1 MAISLSK
8 RAVELLKLSYKPLQV
23 KRVWFKVVWCVKGYG
38 GCFFVFPFY
47 FLNFVFPVFG
57 KCIVASVYIKHL
69 CFYIVMLLH
78 RKGRREQMSEKEIKK
93 HQGRK
98 NDSKVDYWLTEDG
111 LILLEGWARN
121 STTKT
126 EIADRIGITL
136 STLLKWCDKYEEI
149 NRAVNSTREVVDF
162 MVENALLKAAL
173 GYRTTEIKVTVGKKV
188 INGETVEMLKE
199 TTTKDVPPNVN
210 AATLWLNNRKFD
222 DWKRNRDKVVEVDPD
237 DQQVT
242 ITIQRGNK
250 QRITVESDET
260 VTDDGIDVDEEES
273 DTYVDDEGVVDE
285 NGDIINSSVTYTAKQ
300 LKDAEDG
307 FDDENEENDDEWD
320 DWDEDEADLD
330 E

>member
-1 MAISLSK
+1 MKES
-8 RAVELLKLSYKPLQV
+8 
-23 KRVWFKVVWCVKGYG
+23 
-38 GCFFVFPFY
+38 
-47 FLNFVFPVFG
+47 
-57 KCIVASVYIKHL
+57 
-69 CFYIVMLLH
+69 
-78 RKGRREQMSEKEIKK
+78 KEIKK
-93 HQGRK
+93 NQGRK

-121 STTKT
+121 ATTKT

-136 STLLKWCDKYEEI
+136 PTLLKWCDKYEEI

-173 GYRTTEIKVTVGKKV
+173 GYRTTEVKVTVGKKT
-188 INGETVEMLKE
+188 INGEMFELLKE
-199 TTTKDVPPNVN
+199 TTTKEVPPNVN

-250 QRITVESDET
+250 QRITVE
-260 VTDDGIDVDEEES
+260 DGE
-273 DTYVDDEGVVDE
+273 VDE
-285 NGDIINSSVTYTAKQ
+285 NDENEGSTYIDEDGDEVNSSVTYTAKQ
-300 LKDAEDG
+300 LKDAESSY
-307 FDDENEENDDEWD
+307 DDEDGEDADWEDA
-320 DWDEDEADLD
+320 DWDEDDGDWED

>member
-1 MAISLSK
+1 
-8 RAVELLKLSYKPLQV
+8 
-23 KRVWFKVVWCVKGYG
+23 
-38 GCFFVFPFY
+38 
-47 FLNFVFPVFG
+47 
-57 KCIVASVYIKHL
+57 
-69 CFYIVMLLH
+69 
-78 RKGRREQMSEKEIKK
+78 MSEKEIKK
-93 HQGRK
+93 NQGRK

-188 INGETVEMLKE
+188 INGETVELLKE
-199 TTTKDVPPNVN
+199 TTTKEVPPNVN

-250 QRITVESDET
+250 QRVTVEDM
-260 VTDDGIDVDEEES
+260 EEN
-273 DTYVDDEGVVDE
+273 DE
-285 NGDIINSSVTYTAKQ
+285 NEGNTYIDEDGDEVNTSVTYTQKQ
-300 LKDAEDG
+300 LNDAESS
-307 FDDENEENDDEWD
+307 FDDENEEVDDEWD
-320 DWDEDEADLD
+320 DWDEDD
-330 E
+330 EWEDE

>member
-1 MAISLSK
+1 
-8 RAVELLKLSYKPLQV
+8 
-23 KRVWFKVVWCVKGYG
+23 
-38 GCFFVFPFY
+38 
-47 FLNFVFPVFG
+47 
-57 KCIVASVYIKHL
+57 
-69 CFYIVMLLH
+69 MLLYSYIH
-78 RKGRREQMSEKEIKK
+78 FIGKEGEQVMSKEIKK
-93 HQGRK
+93 HQVRK

-126 EIADRIGITL
+126 EIADRMGITL

-188 INGETVEMLKE
+188 INGEVVEMLKE

-250 QRITVESDET
+250 ARVG
-260 VTDDGIDVDEEES
+260 VTDDGIDVDVDDEDD
-273 DTYVDDEGVVDE
+273 DTYVDDDGVVDE
-285 NGDIINSSVTYTAKQ
+285 NGDVINSSVTYTAKQ

-307 FDDENEENDDEWD
+307 FDDENEEVDDEWD
-320 DWDEDEADLD
+320 DWDEDD
-330 E
+330 EWEDE

>member
-1 MAISLSK
+1 MYLI
-8 RAVELLKLSYKPLQV
+8 
-23 KRVWFKVVWCVKGYG
+23 G
-38 GCFFVFPFY
+38 
-47 FLNFVFPVFG
+47 
-57 KCIVASVYIKHL
+57 
-69 CFYIVMLLH
+69 
-78 RKGRREQMSEKEIKK
+78 RKEREQMSEKNIGKEIKK
-93 HQGRK
+93 NQGRK

-126 EIADRIGITL
+126 EIADRMGITL

-222 DWKRNRDKVVEVDPD
+222 EWKRNRDKVVEVDPD

-250 QRITVESDET
+250 ARVG
-260 VTDDGIDVDEEES
+260 VTDDGIDVDVED
-273 DTYVDDEGVVDE
+273 DTYVDEDGDVV
-285 NGDIINSSVTYTAKQ
+285 NKSVTYTAKQ
-300 LKDAEDG
+300 LNDAESS
-307 FDDENEENDDEWD
+307 FDDENDESDDEWD
-320 DWDEDEADLD
+320 DADWDEDGEWED